1 MKKLYALIL
10 CICFFS
16 VNIQNTVAAPMG
28 NILGYKMYPNPLS
41 GDVLQIKHTLEFKQG
56 VSYSF
61 TITNIIGQAVYMH
74 TLTDEE
80 VKKGDFTI
88 DLENI
93 KLDKGIYLTKMSNN
107 GSNSIQ
113 KLVVR

>member
-1 MKKLYALIL
+1 MKKLYALII
-10 CICFFS
+10 CICFFT
-16 VNIQNTVAAPMG
+16 VNIQTTEASPVG

-41 GDVLQIKHTLEFKQG
+41 GDVLQITHTLDFKQG
-56 VSYSF
+56 VDYTF
-61 TITNIIGQAVYMH
+61 TITNIIGQAVYTH

-80 VKKGDFTI
+80 VKKGSFTI

-93 KLDKGIYLTKMSNN
+93 KLDKGIYLTKMSNS
-107 GSNSIQ
+107 GSNTIQ